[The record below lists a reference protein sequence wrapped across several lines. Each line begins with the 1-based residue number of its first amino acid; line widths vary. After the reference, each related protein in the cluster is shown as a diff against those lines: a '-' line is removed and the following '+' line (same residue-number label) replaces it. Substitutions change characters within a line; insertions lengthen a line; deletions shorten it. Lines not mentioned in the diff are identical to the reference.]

1 MEWIRDHVWGWLS
14 VPVWAL
20 CVSIWSG
27 APTGAA
33 NMSEQSR
40 EPESPSGLSETVKTT
55 ARRELVML
63 VASLLAAAATV
74 GYSMAYEHRVPG
86 AVLLRPMLASG
97 RMEVRELRRRWGLL
111 AQPMADPYERW
122 K

>member
-1 MEWIRDHVWGWLS
+1 
-14 VPVWAL
+14 
-20 CVSIWSG
+20 
-27 APTGAA
+27 
-33 NMSEQSR
+33 MSEQSR

-74 GYSMAYEHRVPG
+74 GYSMAYEHRVPPELCFY
-86 AVLLRPMLASG
+86 VPCSLRAEWKCASCDDAG
-97 RMEVRELRRRWGLL
+97 GLL